1 MSKSDFGYSESV
13 AVPLH
18 SEGRR
23 VKLRFALFPHKCAI
37 SGRRI
42 WLEKAYK
49 SVEKYAGY
57 GDNRQYVQVTYT
69 HWIDKNEYIKW
80 KLQQ

>member
-1 MSKSDFGYSESV
+1 MSKSDFGYSESA
-13 AVPLH
+13 AVPMH
-18 SEGRR
+18 SEGRK

-42 WLEKAYK
+42 WFEKAYK

-57 GDNRQYVQVTYT
+57 GDNRQYHQVTYT